1 MSVSERRRYSP
12 GVCII
17 RVMSD
22 RSDEEAPASEGGQCN
37 YLAVQFKVNVYR
49 LTDIGRIKM
58 D

>member
-37 YLAVQFKVNVYR
+37 YLAVHVYR
-49 LTDIGRIKM
+49 LTDIGGIKM